1 DFSEAHYRSHAN
13 RVEVDLITALL
24 GLKVESEYAGQG
36 DLDFLDGQA
45 KTTVPAIDF
54 ASTTVNPFLAIRKA
68 VRLQSEKLG
77 SGLAA
82 KRTGVIIFA
91 AGAAAD
97 GLSSNPLISDMVK
110 YAGDASA
117 TALFTR

>member
-1 DFSEAHYRSHAN
+1 MISLRLITVHAN

-77 SGLAA
+77 SGLCCKANWCNY
-82 KRTGVIIFA
+82 
-91 AGAAAD
+91 
-97 GLSSNPLISDMVK
+97 LCCWHCC
-110 YAGDASA
+110 
-117 TALFTR
+117 